1 MKEVL
6 LPSKVCL
13 KIVDMAADIRK
24 KLHSDLDLQ
33 CLQKIR
39 GEIMIKGGGGFPV
52 V

>member
-1 MKEVL
+1 M
-6 LPSKVCL
+6 
-13 KIVDMAADIRK
+13 IVDMAADILQKEASLRFG
-24 KLHSDLDLQ
+24 LQ